1 MATRSQRDKEKKS
14 QERYQS
20 VLARLLREEDNKYCA
35 DCDAKGPRWTSW
47 NIGIFVCIRC
57 AGIHR
62 NLGVHISRVKSV
74 NLDSWTEEQVDS
86 MDNMGNKKA
95 RDIYEAHLPHD
106 FRRPQTDSSL
116 EHFIRCKY
124 EKKLYKD
131 KNYVPSA
138 PKNGT
143 SSSSSP
149 TNNTAFSVKKSF
161 KDEEAEK
168 EKKKRE
174 RRTRTSSLTLPKPE
188 EASAIPRPQR
198 VQPVLQPAQQNMT
211 AAHIAASPPKSG
223 SSVQNSP
230 SSTASP
236 PTQQPAKQSA
246 AADLLGLDT
255 PAPSTSNTDLFGI
268 SFNNAASSQTQ
279 DLMQQK
285 ENQNPLD
292 EPLFGT
298 SASPTDEEK
307 SPENPKNTKDSI
319 MALYGSSNNQTVYN
333 VPGGVYMPQAQNQYN
348 MPGQMMANGPSGV
361 GMMAN
366 GPSSGMMSNGPSA
379 GTAAP
384 ASGMMFGQQGVQ
396 PAANSMMPGFNP
408 MMAQQ
413 PQQQQAQQQLM
424 YQQQQQQQQYLQQQY
439 QAQLQMQQ
447 QYHMQQQF
455 QPPQQY
461 QLQQQQ
467 QQQYQMQQQ
476 QYQQQ
481 QQQQHQQQQHQQ
493 QYQNQMQQVQQV
505 QQQMQALRVGTHPAN
520 TQMGWQQ
527 ASSGIQQG
535 IPATAGAGG
544 WGNMTTGHTHSTQL
558 WK

>member
-138 PKNGT
+138 PK
-143 SSSSSP
+143 
-149 TNNTAFSVKKSF
+149 KKSF

-467 QQQYQMQQQ
+467 QQQ
-476 QYQQQ
+476 
-481 QQQQHQQQQHQQ
+481 